1 MDSINNIPIVATS
14 ISILARFIFMY
25 LIWKNK
31 SKNSYSLIFCILS
44 IISSSMWI
52 YYSVE
57 IDNFPIIFRS
67 SSEIFLLL
75 ISSIYIIYNKV
86 NT

>member
-1 MDSINNIPIVATS
+1 MDSLDNIPIVATS

-67 SSEIFLLL
+67 SSEILLLL
-75 ISSIYIIYNKV
+75 ISSIYIIYNKL